1 MDKHKPV
8 YVATGLYRKTKKTFM
23 NVHITD
29 PSAPSNMSTP
39 VDKLLLKNE
48 AKRNPNTPVG

>member
-23 NVHITD
+23 DVRITD
-29 PSAPSNMSTP
+29 PNASSNISTP